1 MAMTVGGWL
10 GWEAG
15 ALVSIFTA
23 YVLSMV
29 GAGVALYVVNRIR
42 LRYLP

>member
-15 ALVSIFTA
+15 ALVSVFTG
-23 YVLSMV
+23 YVLSVV
-29 GAGVALYVVNRIR
+29 GAAVALYVVNRFR
-42 LRYLP
+42 VRYLP